1 MNQSIVVIGSSNIDL
16 IAQVPH
22 FPQPGETVGNARYS
36 QAYGGKGANQA
47 VAATRAGGKVTFIS
61 SLGND
66 TFGQNMLANFS
77 KEGINTD
84 YIVQSEQEAS
94 GTAVILVNDSGENC
108 IAVAPGANG
117 LLSSQIIDESRI
129 AISSAEIILLQL
141 EIPLETVSYV
151 VELASGLGKKVML
164 NPAPAQTLSNDLLKH
179 LHYLVLNETEA
190 ELLVGHAVE
199 TEEQVEQAA
208 DELLKK
214 RVQTAIITLGARG
227 AYVAT
232 RQERQLVSAY
242 RVPPYRVQP
251 IDTTAAGDAFC
262 GALATA
268 LSKGQRLKDAVAFAN
283 AAGALATTKLGAQP
297 SAPTAAEITSLMKE
311 QSFSANEDF

>member
-1 MNQSIVVIGSSNIDL
+1 MSQSIVVIGSSNIDL

-47 VAATRAGGKVTFIS
+47 VAAARAGGNVTFIS

-66 TFGQNMLANFS
+66 SFGQNMLANFS

-84 YIVQSEQEAS
+84 YIVQSGQEAS
-94 GTAVILVNDSGENC
+94 GTALILVNEAGENC

-117 LLSSQIIDESRI
+117 LLSPEIIDESRI

-141 EIPLETVSYV
+141 EIPLETVTYI

-164 NPAPAQTLSNDLLKH
+164 NPAPAQALSDQLLRH
-179 LHYLVLNETEA
+179 LHFLVLNETEA
-190 ELLVGHAVE
+190 ELLVGHPVE
-199 TEEQVEQAA
+199 TTEQIQQAA
-208 DELLKK
+208 DELLQK
-214 RVQTAIITLGARG
+214 RVQTVIITLGARG

-232 RQERQLVSAY
+232 RQEQQMVSAY
-242 RVPPYRVQP
+242 SVQP
-251 IDTTAAGDAFC
+251 VDTTAAGDTFC
-262 GALATA
+262 GALAAA
-268 LSKGQRLKDAVAFAN
+268 LSRGQKLKDAVAFAN

-297 SAPTAAEITSLMKE
+297 SAPTASEVTSLMNT